1 MLHPDVANKLTS
13 FVVNGE
19 SVTIIFIE
27 TQQVSEGV
35 ECDVYTFLHDD
46 SRDLAI
52 VTVIKNHKTPLQRIV
67 SGTKTIEGFVS
78 GSGTLSIGSIDETVK
93 IYSFNSKSEPHEVI
107 VSINQTMQW
116 CAVGDNLRFY
126 EICEPSYADGRFET
140 LS

>member
-1 MLHPDVANKLTS
+1 MPHTDGTNKLTS
-13 FVVNGE
+13 FTANGE
-19 SVTIIFIE
+19 SVAVSFTE
-27 TQQVSEGV
+27 TQRVSAGV

-93 IYSFNSKSEPHEVI
+93 VYSFDSKSEPYEVI

-116 CAVGDNLRFY
+116 HATSDDLRFY